1 MRSVPPRGSGWV
13 ARLGRNRIPCAR
25 GPAFVICSVIRRIAT
40 NIHSVREES
49 IVRRIWLLLACVL
62 GVSALA
68 GGVAVMRALKAEPA
82 PATRPSTS
90 DQQQADVMKAG
101 VWQPPSGLKQIPI
114 WPNGAP
120 DMADVSQ
127 PPERVEVTKA
137 PDLVAG
143 RPWIKAH
150 DVTSPTMTVFPPTG
164 KNTGASMVVF
174 PGGGF
179 RLLAMDLEG
188 TEICDW
194 LTAKGMTC
202 VLLKYRVPKSNHY
215 WDKELHRHITPKVPR
230 ALQDAQRTIRL
241 VRARAKELNLDPNKI
256 GVIGFSA
263 GGYLV
268 AQTSNIFES
277 TYKPVDE
284 VDTLSSRPDFA
295 VALYPGHLCRPES
308 GNTLDPGIHV
318 TKQTPP
324 TFLLQAWDDPVDEIC
339 NSTVYARALDDAG
352 VPAEVHLFAKGG
364 HAFGLRRKEHPVA
377 MWPSLVEN
385 WLKEI
390 GILYEVSTTTR

>member
-1 MRSVPPRGSGWV
+1 
-13 ARLGRNRIPCAR
+13 
-25 GPAFVICSVIRRIAT
+25 
-40 NIHSVREES
+40 
-49 IVRRIWLLLACVL
+49 VRRIWFFLAFAL
-62 GVSALA
+62 GLSGLA
-68 GGVAVMRALKAEPA
+68 GVVAVTRKLEAEPA
-82 PATRPSTS
+82 HAKQPTTTGR
-90 DQQQADVMKAG
+90 QQADVGKIG
-101 VWQPPSGLKQIPI
+101 IWQPPSGLKQIPI
-114 WPNGAP
+114 WANGAP
-120 DMADVSQ
+120 DREGVSQ
-127 PPERVEVTKA
+127 PVERVELTKA

-143 RPWIKAH
+143 RPWTAVY
-150 DVTSPTMTVFPPTG
+150 DVTSPTMTVFPPKG

-179 RLLAMDLEG
+179 KLLAMDLEG

-194 LTAKGMTC
+194 MTAKGITC

-215 WDKELHRHITPKVPR
+215 WDKESHTHITPKVPR

-241 VRARAKELNLDPNKI
+241 VRARAKDLNLDPNKI

-268 AQTSNIFES
+268 AQTSNIFEP
-277 TYKPVDE
+277 TYKPVDATDK
-284 VDTLSSRPDFA
+284 VSSRPDFA
-295 VALYPGHLCRPES
+295 VALYPGHLCRPEN

-390 GILYEVSTTTR
+390 GIL